1 MISCPS
7 CGSSVS
13 EDKFLRKH
21 FSDIVKCEYKLYH
34 CRSCDLEFWVPL
46 VFIKSIY
53 ENEII
58 EEYSLWH
65 QGEELVLSDNHTT
78 FINYLSHQN
87 LIPPKKILDVGCGSG
102 SFIKYLEKM
111 GFEVWGID
119 IDSNSIN
126 VAKNKLYLKNVYDFS
141 IDEFLDYAIQNNLK
155 FDIITFF
162 EVLEHQPDPVNFLN
176 KISKL
181 LADCGVIAG
190 SVPNRDRLFAEFT
203 RKRNT
208 KSDYDF
214 PPHHF
219 LWFSKKSLKFLLDK
233 VGFEPE
239 IFPVRV
245 EKYMSA
251 ERILRY
257 LETIGMKFGKYNF
270 LRSLILLLLRPVSF
284 VIRSVYNIS
293 GGLGIM
299 FVGRLKV

>member
-34 CRSCDLEFWVPL
+34 CKSCDLEFWVPL

-65 QGEELVLSDNHTT
+65 QGEELILSDNHTS

-87 LIPPKKILDVGCGSG
+87 LVLPKKVLDVGCGSG
-102 SFIKYLEKM
+102 SFI
-111 GFEVWGID
+111 
-119 IDSNSIN
+119 
-126 VAKNKLYLKNVYDFS
+126 
-141 IDEFLDYAIQNNLK
+141 
-155 FDIITFF
+155 
-162 EVLEHQPDPVNFLN
+162 
-176 KISKL
+176 
-181 LADCGVIAG
+181 
-190 SVPNRDRLFAEFT
+190 
-203 RKRNT
+203 
-208 KSDYDF
+208 
-214 PPHHF
+214 

-239 IFPVRV
+239 IFPVKV

-293 GGLGIM
+293 SGLGIM